1 MFRSNETSVENESE
15 RAGIGYARIDI
26 STIQAQRIKK
36 FNSLHLSRRE
46 YGAWAHHWFPVIL
59 AASSLRPKRT
69 LTFLAAPQRLT
80 PSPVARTHLLCK
92 KWWFEGGG
100 AVSSFTASTLEGFI
114 FSWKKQ
120 TWPLTTQSVLWIDSQ
135 WRSFFQSL
143 AKFLRSNWK
152 LKFENVPLSN

>member
-100 AVSSFTASTLEGFI
+100 GRSVALLPAL
-114 FSWKKQ
+114 WK
-120 TWPLTTQSVLWIDSQ
+120 D
-135 WRSFFQSL
+135 SFFPERNKHDLWQ
-143 AKFLRSNWK
+143 RSRFCELIHNEGV
-152 LKFENVPLSN
+152 FFNLSPNS